1 MLRIDRKQKQFA
13 QLDMQA
19 LADASISE
27 VHDLQEYISNSPDA
41 FCKEIGQKL
50 FIIGKEVQPSDTV
63 QDRIDLLA
71 LDEEGNAVII
81 ELKRGNHKLHLLQAI
96 SYAGMVAH
104 WQPDDFLQL
113 LDEEATERLQN
124 FLVVDNDEI
133 NRQQR
138 IILVAEAFDYAVLVS
153 AEWLSEKF
161 GVDIV
166 CCRLSLS
173 QDKQTNTEY
182 LVCTNI
188 FPAPEIA
195 RQAVGRGRGKPP
207 PGKVKWSDWDAAL
220 SDITNQAVVS
230 YFQQELNAKRE
241 DYLPKRIL
249 LYRVKGKR
257 FWFLAGRR
265 KNAYVWQY
273 ARFEKDIEYWQKG
286 LSHPEEVGPVKEGAG
301 LRFFLYSDKDFEFF
315 HKAVTEDLQ
324 SVKWS
329 NGTAVEEE
337 DE

>member
-13 QLDMQA
+13 QLDVQA

-96 SYAGMVAH
+96 SYAGMVAK
-104 WQPDDFLQL
+104 WQTDDFLQL
-113 LDEEATERLQN
+113 LDAEATERLQN
-124 FLVVDNDEI
+124 FLIEDNDEI
-133 NRQQR
+133 NRQQK

-173 QDKQTNTEY
+173 QDKQTNAEY

-195 RQAVGRGRGKPP
+195 RQAVGRGRIKHL
-207 PGKVKWSDWDAAL
+207 PGKVKWSNWDAAL
-220 SDITNQAVVS
+220 SDITNTAVVS
-230 YFQQELNAKRE
+230 YYKQELAAKRD
-241 DYLPKRIL
+241 DYLLKRIL
-249 LYRVKGKR
+249 RYSINGKR
-257 FWFLAGRR
+257 TWFLAARR
-265 KNAYVWQY
+265 KNAYAWQY
-273 ARFEKDIEYWQKG
+273 TRFDGDVDFWKKG
-286 LSHPEEVGPVKEGAG
+286 LSHPEEVGPVKEGKC
-301 LRFFLYSDKDFEFF
+301 LRFFLYSEKDFEFF
-315 HKAVTEDLQ
+315 HKAVTEQLQ
-324 SVKWS
+324 SVEWS
-329 NGTAVEEE
+329 NGAAVEEE